1 MHPVNSLIMSN
12 EYPLI
17 TCCLLTYNNE
27 RYVNEA
33 VNSVLNQT
41 YSPLEI
47 IISDDNSK
55 DRSFELV
62 EEIIKNYKGPHK
74 VILNKNTVNMGLCAH
89 LNKVISMASGYYII
103 GCAGDDVSVKDRVQK
118 VYDHIANT
126 NIKYLNTAFYV
137 LNADKA
143 TDNSIHT
150 KNSNNTSD
158 IIGYLKNP
166 DVLGATVAFSKDL
179 FHVFGNLGA
188 DNFIEDNVL
197 AFRGFLLKSVSYLNE
212 PTVYYRVHSA
222 NLSSS
227 QSHQDNTYLK
237 KRFDK
242 WYPAKEKMYGQFL
255 RDLKTARDKQL
266 VTSAEFIQM
275 ERIIYGLIDQNALSY
290 QLDLY
295 WLKSLEQANILSLS
309 YNAVKAGLSLKF
321 IAWRILK
328 RIRAGIY

>member
-1 MHPVNSLIMSN
+1 MNNHH
-12 EYPLI
+12 PLI

-27 RYVNEA
+27 KYVKEA

-55 DRSFELV
+55 DRSFELA
-62 EEIIKNYKGPHK
+62 EEIIKDYKGPHK
-74 VILNKNTVNMGLCAH
+74 VIMNRNPVNMGLCAH
-89 LNKVISMASGYYII
+89 LNKVVSMASGYFLI
-103 GCAGDDVSVKDRVQK
+103 GCAGDDVSLHDRVQK

-137 LNADKA
+137 LNADKPA
-143 TDNSIHT
+143 DNSIHT
-150 KNSNNTSD
+150 KNSENTSD
-158 IIGYLKNP
+158 IIRFLKQP
-166 DVLGATVAFSKDL
+166 DVLGATVAFSKEV
-179 FHVFGNLGA
+179 FQVFGNLGE

-197 AFRGFLLKSVSYLNE
+197 AFRGFLLKAVSYLNE
-212 PTVYYRVHSA
+212 PTVRYRVHSA
-222 NLSSS
+222 NLSSARPAVE
-227 QSHQDNTYLK
+227 DKDYIK
-237 KRFDK
+237 RRFDK

-266 VTSAEFIQM
+266 VTSVEFTQM
-275 ERIIYGLIDQNALSY
+275 EKIILGLIDQNALSY

-295 WLKSLEQANILSLS
+295 WLKSLKQANILSLS
-309 YNAVKAGLSLKF
+309 YNAVKAGLPLKF

-328 RIRAGIY
+328 RIRAGIS